1 MLHDTLLEIDS
12 LAYAAPGGRTLVRG
26 VSATVGPSE
35 ALVVSGPNGIGKSTL
50 LRVLLGRT
58 PASEGTV
65 AFGVPRQDV
74 SYLPQLANGD
84 FHLPMTLEDVI
95 RVSLRGRYK
104 RKAVLDL
111 GLLEERHLKL
121 AWNTASGGERQKT
134 LLTRTILQDPSMMV
148 LDEPM
153 NHLDHQGRSRV
164 RELLVDFIKAQ
175 GRRAVVLVSHERLTA
190 SDVRPML
197 LKPLDLGV
205 FAC

>member
-1 MLHDTLLEIDS
+1 MDKLLEIDS

-26 VSATVGPSE
+26 LTASLGPSE

-50 LRVLLGRT
+50 LKVLLGRA
-58 PASEGTV
+58 PASEGRIS
-65 AFGVPRQDV
+65 FFVPREQV
-74 SYLPQLANGD
+74 CYLPQLANSD

-104 RKAVLDL
+104 RKTVLDL

-134 LLTRTILQDPSMMV
+134 LLTRTILQRPSMMV

-153 NHLDHQGRSRV
+153 NHLDSQGRRRV
-164 RELLVDFIKAQ
+164 RELLVDFIKA
-175 GRRAVVLVSHERLTA
+175 RAERAVVLVSHERLA
-190 SDVRPML
+190 AADVTPML
-197 LKPLDLGV
+197 LKPLDLGA